1 MAADINPGRPPEL
14 SHQASDIGGED
25 MDYKIQ
31 LEKFEGPLDLLLHLI
46 RKHEVDIYD
55 IPLAEVTRQYLEY
68 IWAMQELDLEIAS
81 EFLVMAATL
90 MEIKMRNLLPRRR
103 LDAGGQ
109 EELDVDP
116 REELIARLIEYKKFK
131 EASRVLDER
140 LDSQELRFFRQPP
153 HREHL
158 EPPSLADDVTLDALL
173 AAFGNLLESLV
184 PEDPREVYR
193 EEITMRDKMG
203 EVRERMQVAGGR
215 IGFSQ
220 LFTGSRVTRL
230 AVVVTFLAVLELV
243 RRGELR
249 VLQDATFDEILLVFK
264 GRQGGNNGEARPTA

>member
-1 MAADINPGRPPEL
+1 
-14 SHQASDIGGED
+14 

-103 LDAGGQ
+103 FDAGDQ

-140 LDSQELRFFRQPP
+140 LGSQELRFFRQPP
-153 HREHL
+153 HRERL
-158 EPPSLADDVTLDALL
+158 EPPLLADDVTLDALL

-193 EEITMRDKMG
+193 EAITMREKMG
-203 EVRERMQVAGGR
+203 EVRDRIKEAGGR
-215 IGFSQ
+215 ISFSQ
-220 LFTGSRVTRL
+220 LFAGSRVTRL

-249 VLQDATFDEILLVFK
+249 VLQDATFDEIQLVFK
-264 GRQGGNNGEARPTA
+264 GGQGGNNGEARPTA